1 MNLKTYYIPYS
12 HSLLPLELPEHRVV
26 FEADLPALEPMHDWK
41 ERLVQ
46 KLDAP
51 TAGAPLCSL
60 LSPKQHIVLLVEDN
74 TRHTPVKEILPI
86 LCDYLCAHG
95 CALSQI
101 EILIAPGTH
110 RVMTEDELWEKLGPF
125 AMEHL
130 KISQHDYRDASSL
143 VTLESV
149 SRQRYR
155 DPGQREPDCGGG

>member
-74 TRHTPVKEILPI
+74 TRHTPVKEILPS
-86 LCDYLCAHG
+86 CAIIS
-95 CALSQI
+95 ARTAVRS
-101 EILIAPGTH
+101 P
-110 RVMTEDELWEKLGPF
+110 KLKFSSPP
-125 AMEHL
+125 AHT
-130 KISQHDYRDASSL
+130 AS
-143 VTLESV
+143 
-149 SRQRYR
+149 
-155 DPGQREPDCGGG
+155 

>member
-60 LSPKQHIVLLVEDN
+60 LSPKQHIDLLVEDN
-74 TRHTPVKEILPI
+74 TRHTPVKEILR
-86 LCDYLCAHG
+86 AH
-95 CALSQI
+95 S
-101 EILIAPGTH
+101 
-110 RVMTEDELWEKLGPF
+110 
-125 AMEHL
+125 
-130 KISQHDYRDASSL
+130 
-143 VTLESV
+143 
-149 SRQRYR
+149 
-155 DPGQREPDCGGG
+155 

>member
-60 LSPKQHIVLLVEDN
+60 LSPKQHIALLVEDN
-74 TRHTPVKEILPI
+74 TRHAGQGDPAHLVRLS
-86 LCDYLCAHG
+86 LRARLCA
-95 CALSQI
+95 L
-101 EILIAPGTH
+101 PN
-110 RVMTEDELWEKLGPF
+110 
-125 AMEHL
+125 
-130 KISQHDYRDASSL
+130 
-143 VTLESV
+143 
-149 SRQRYR
+149 
-155 DPGQREPDCGGG
+155 